1 MVSKMKKK
9 MIAIMIVCS
18 MLAGCAE
25 GIPDPTDIFN
35 ECEDPELETFSGEV
49 TILENET
56 YTPLQFG
63 NETKWLEVVSSS
75 MTATHL
81 SFEVVNNTVIFNNL
95 SFTELDVY
103 LYQEIATTYSVTI
116 PVNQTSNVT
125 ENYTFED
132 VDSIFFTRG
141 TAPQLGLVTLY
152 VPEFSYDIT
161 VTYTISYR
169 LLDGKECL

>member
-1 MVSKMKKK
+1 
-9 MIAIMIVCS
+9 MIVCS

-25 GIPDPTDIFN
+25 GIPDPTDLFS
-35 ECEDPELETFSGEV
+35 ECEEPALETFSGEV

-63 NETKWLEVVSSS
+63 NETKWLEVVSGS
-75 MTATHL
+75 MTATH
-81 SFEVVNNTVIFNNL
+81 L

-103 LYQEIATTYSVTI
+103 LYQESVTTYSVTI

-132 VDSIFFTRG
+132 VDAMFFTRG